1 MVVIIKGIDE
11 VKKVSKPWGFEKWV
25 AEGSPNFK
33 YAFKEIFFKA
43 NFKTSIQFH
52 EFKEETNYVQKGKG
66 IFYFSSE
73 EIDIDKFRNQDY
85 SQKDLENIVNNLQK
99 QILEPGIVVHVKPG
113 TVHRVESTEDL
124 TIIEASTIELDDVFR
139 LNDEWGRE
147 HGRIDEEHS

>member
-1 MVVIIKGIDE
+1 MTIIIKRIDE
-11 VKKVSKPWGFEKWV
+11 VKKVRKPWGFEKWI

-33 YAFKEIFFKA
+33 YALKEIFFKA

-66 IFYFSSE
+66 IFYFSLE
-73 EIDIDKFRNQDY
+73 DIDIDKFRNKGY
-85 SQKDLENIVNNLQK
+85 SQKDLENIVNNMQK

-113 TVHRVESTEDL
+113 TVHRVESIEDL
-124 TIIEASTIELDDVFR
+124 TIIETSTIELDDVFR

-147 HGRIDEEHS
+147 HGRIDEEHQ